1 MGRGTRTIQ
10 GIELHTSTN
19 QFFCLRM
26 NTCAH
31 QLQLERDTEMGSSG
45 TVVKD
50 RYAKWHQEI
59 GRLPRALGKAWAGAK
74 SDVSS
79 PHYINE

>member
-1 MGRGTRTIQ
+1 
-10 GIELHTSTN
+10 
-19 QFFCLRM
+19 
-26 NTCAH
+26 
-31 QLQLERDTEMGSSG
+31 MGSSG